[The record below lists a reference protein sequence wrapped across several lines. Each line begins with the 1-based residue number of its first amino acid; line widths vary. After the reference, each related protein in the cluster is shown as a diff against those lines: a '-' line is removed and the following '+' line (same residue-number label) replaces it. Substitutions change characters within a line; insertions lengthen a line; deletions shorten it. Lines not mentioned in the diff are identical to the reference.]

1 MELGTKITYRA
12 KRAAPEIP
20 KRRRLRLPMF
30 QGDMERAHSDPGEVS
45 GGMGF
50 WPGAVGLL
58 LEGSGSLA
66 GVPFSLFARNA
77 SFTGSVHGGGGAQLT
92 WKT

>member
-20 KRRRLRLPMF
+20 KRRWLRLPTS

-50 WPGAVGLL
+50 CPGAVGLL
-58 LEGSGSLA
+58 LEGSEVGWCPLLSLCHPMPPSQ
-66 GVPFSLFARNA
+66 GVFMGQGEPS
-77 SFTGSVHGGGGAQLT
+77 
-92 WKT
+92 